1 MSLVKKLFAVGIAVL
16 VISAVSVSALAAAEY
31 GSPAEVVAG
40 ITGRTQQEVIK
51 EKTETRKTY
60 GQIANEAGVLD
71 EFKAAVLEAKK
82 EFLNAQV
89 AAGKM
94 TQEEANEILAAIA
107 ENQAICN
114 GTGGAK
120 VGKLN
125 GANFGSNG
133 GGRGNGNGSKGQNQ
147 NGKGAYGQGN
157 GSGLRL
163 QNGSCGK

>member
-1 MSLVKKLFAVGIAVL
+1 MSLVKKLFAAGIAVL
-16 VISAVSVSALAAAEY
+16 VISAASVSALAAAEY

-51 EKTETRKTY
+51 EKTETGKTY

-71 EFKAAVLEAKK
+71 EFKAAVLELKK
-82 EFLNAQV
+82 EFLKAQV

-94 TQEEANEILAAIA
+94 TQEEADEILAAIA
-107 ENQAICN
+107 ENQATCN

-125 GANFGSNG
+125 GANFGSNT
-133 GGRGNGNGSKGQNQ
+133 GGRGNGYGSKGQNQ
-147 NGKGAYGQGN
+147 HGKGAYGQGN
-157 GSGLRL
+157 GSCLRL